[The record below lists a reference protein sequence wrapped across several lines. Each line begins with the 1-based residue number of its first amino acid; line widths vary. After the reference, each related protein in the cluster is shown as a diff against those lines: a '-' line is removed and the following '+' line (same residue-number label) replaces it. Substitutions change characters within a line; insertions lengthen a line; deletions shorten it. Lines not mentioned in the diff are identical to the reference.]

1 MTHPQPYT
9 PTFPDRVRTAAYVGT
24 LVVTTTALVVLGVLV
39 VLDVLTPV
47 QALAV
52 MGVVST
58 ACTYVS
64 GGLGTAY
71 RPAPLPWQ

>member
-1 MTHPQPYT
+1 MDQFT
-9 PTFPDRVRTAAYVGT
+9 PTFSPRVRTAAYVGT
-24 LVVTTTALVVLGVLV
+24 LVTTTAALVVVGALV

-47 QALAV
+47 EALAV

-58 ACTYVS
+58 ACQYVS

-71 RPAPLPWQ
+71 RPTSLPTS